1 MARLRDVD
9 VEWAATD
16 PVSGRFSAIYAT
28 STVGELE
35 DRLDELRARGEGYV
49 EVARAAQDYPTFM
62 MGFRGAH
69 AVLYRLDDAETMLIH
84 VGDGSVPKD
93 GIATVLVMENDNE
106 IDGQFA
112 LSLGSAWGFVKEFAA
127 SASTGDDSEW
137 LRL

>member
-1 MARLRDVD
+1 MAQGSTGLDN
-9 VEWAATD
+9 WAATD
-16 PVSGRFSAIYAT
+16 PVSGRFSALYAT
-28 STVGELE
+28 SAVRELE
-35 DRLDELRARGEGYV
+35 DRLDELRARGEGCV
-49 EVARAAQDYPTFM
+49 EVARVGQDYPTVM

-93 GIATVLVMENDNE
+93 GNATVLVMENESE

-112 LSLGSAWGFVKEFAA
+112 LSLESAWGFVKAFTG
-127 SASTGDDSEW
+127 SDSTGDDSEW